1 MSIKNCAFLFLIIV
15 FVISTASARAEEP
28 SWLFTV
34 PKSETIKE
42 GHFDIGFIYLDFG
55 IAKNLEIGIHGIKY
69 RFPDTN
75 IAIGASILP
84 IGSPYLV
91 FSPDIGESEL
101 HIGVK
106 AQPYIFFAGIEV
118 PISDNMKFIAEL
130 NNGPTAGIRII
141 PQKNLTIDLFM
152 YFYLYEIYNV
162 DYYGYKYRQIKKVE
176 DYSARPWIWI
186 AYSGKFE

>member
-1 MSIKNCAFLFLIIV
+1 MNYKNFALLSLIFIFVLSALSI
-15 FVISTASARAEEP
+15 RAEEP
-28 SWLFTV
+28 TWLFTV
-34 PKSETIKE
+34 PKSETIRQ

-55 IAKNLEIGIHGIKY
+55 VAKNLEVGIHGIKY

-75 IAIGASILP
+75 IAVGISILP

-91 FSPDIGESEL
+91 FSPDIGEAEL

-106 AQPYIFFAGIEV
+106 AQPYIFFAGIEA
-118 PISDNMKFIAEL
+118 PISDNLKFIAEL

-152 YFYLYEIYNV
+152 YFYLYEIYDI
-162 DYYGYKYRQIKKVE
+162 DYYGYKYRQMKKVE
-176 DYSARPWIWI
+176 EYSARPWIWI